1 MEAINTELIGKRL
14 KHRRKMM
21 SMTQKDLASMVSVHW
36 TTVSRYE
43 KGEIKDCKMPVLE
56 SFARALNCNPAWLM
70 GYEVEMELPK
80 QSTEEILMQA
90 AFDKAKAELCAK
102 LYNQMTDETFDKW
115 LEYGEWLLLKQEV

>member
-21 SMTQKDLASMVSVHW
+21 SMTQKDLASMVSIHW

-70 GYEVEMELPK
+70 GYDVEMEVPQPIGHAKNQLAAGIFEK
-80 QSTEEILMQA
+80 VTGLNEENLQ
-90 AFDKAKAELCAK
+90 KV
-102 LYNQMTDETFDKW
+102 DEYID
-115 LEYGEWLLLKQEV
+115 LLLMRQNKE